1 MLFRSLLFF
10 FVFILAKPV
19 YALTV
24 LTTIK
29 PIQMITYELTEGIT
43 KPDVLLSSTASP
55 HEYALKPS
63 DVRKINDADL
73 LVWFGEG
80 LEPFLTQLM
89 KKKDPSEV
97 VTLSQLSGVGY
108 HQFGE
113 EHEDDGHHHGTVNP
127 HFWLGPDVAKQ
138 VAVALVNKLK
148 TLDADHAAM
157 YDQNLA
163 KFLSNVDQM
172 DSQIETKLFPLK
184 DKPYFVFHDAYE
196 YFETYFHL
204 NNLGH
209 FTVSPDRKPGAKTL
223 VRIRST
229 LSQYHDV
236 CIFAEPQFTP
246 AIIESVTRGTD
257 AKIGHLD
264 PLGTAIVAQKGS
276 YFDFINQIASQFEE
290 CLR

>member
-10 FVFILAKPV
+10 LVLILSKPV

-29 PIQMITYELTEGIT
+29 PIQMITYELTDGIT

-55 HEYALKPS
+55 HDYALKPS
-63 DVRKINDADL
+63 DVRKINNADL

-80 LEPFLTQLM
+80 LEPFLTQLI
-89 KKKDPSEV
+89 KKKNPSDV
-97 VTLSQLSGVGY
+97 VTLSQLSGVSY

-113 EHEDDGHHHGTVNP
+113 EHKDDGHNHGTVNP

-148 TLDADHAAM
+148 AIDASHAAM

-163 KFLSNVDQM
+163 QFLSNVDQM
-172 DSQIETKLFPLK
+172 DSQIETKLLPLK

-196 YFETYFHL
+196 YFETYFNL
-204 NNLGH
+204 NNMGH

-229 LSQYHDV
+229 LNQYHDV

-246 AIIESVTRGTD
+246 SIIESVIRGTD

-264 PLGTAIVAQKGS
+264 PLGVDVPVQKGS
-276 YFDFINQIASQFEE
+276 YFNFINQIAFQFEE